1 MNARVFLSVNMIA
14 ISLILLVFPAGEAN
28 KGQPSPQQEV
38 YNLEQIRQ
46 IIDVDK
52 AARLINERDTNYQI
66 IDIRS
71 SEEFLASSLPG
82 SINIPLNELLAPEW
96 QGYLKQEERINILYS
111 NGDYYSNLALAMLSS
126 KGYSGNIALK
136 GGLNEWFAV
145 IMNTE
150 FKGGRITARENA
162 LYENRTKAKN
172 LFTQINSLPDSL
184 KNNFLEAKLLTEQ
197 ELIGGC
203 E

>member
-1 MNARVFLSVNMIA
+1 M
-14 ISLILLVFPAGEAN
+14 
-28 KGQPSPQQEV
+28 
-38 YNLEQIRQ
+38 
-46 IIDVDK
+46 
-52 AARLINERDTNYQI
+52 
-66 IDIRS
+66 
-71 SEEFLASSLPG
+71 
-82 SINIPLNELLAPEW
+82 NELLAPEW

-111 NGDYYSNLALAMLSS
+111 NGDYYSNLAIAMLIS
-126 KGYSGNIALK
+126 KGYTGNITLK

-145 IMNTE
+145 IINTE

-172 LFTQINSLPDSL
+172 LFAQINSLPDSL

>member
-1 MNARVFLSVNMIA
+1 MNARVFLSLNIIA
-14 ISLILLVFPAGEAN
+14 ISIILLVFPAGEAS
-28 KGQPSPQQEV
+28 KGQLSPLQEV
-38 YNLEQIRQ
+38 YNFQQGRQ
-46 IIDVDK
+46 FIDVDK
-52 AARLINERDTNYQI
+52 AARLINESDTNYQI

-71 SEEFLASSLPG
+71 FEEFLASSLPG
-82 SINIPLNELLAPEW
+82 SINIPLSELLAPEW
-96 QGYLKQEERINILYS
+96 QGYLKQEEGINILYS
-111 NGDYYSNLALAMLSS
+111 NGDYYSNLALALLSS
-126 KGYSGNIALK
+126 KGYTGNISLK
-136 GGLNEWFAV
+136 GGLNEWYAV

-184 KNNFLEAKLLTEQ
+184 KNNFLEVKLLTEQ

>member
-1 MNARVFLSVNMIA
+1 MNARVFLSVNIIA
-14 ISLILLVFPAGEAN
+14 ISIILLVFPAGEAS
-28 KGQPSPQQEV
+28 KGQLSPLQEV
-38 YNLEQIRQ
+38 YNFQQGRQ
-46 IIDVDK
+46 FIDVDK
-52 AARLINERDTNYQI
+52 AARLINESDTNYQI

-71 SEEFLASSLPG
+71 FEEFLASSLPG
-82 SINIPLNELLAPEW
+82 SINIPLSELLAPEW
-96 QGYLKQEERINILYS
+96 QGYLKQEEGINILYS
-111 NGDYYSNLALAMLSS
+111 NGDYYSNLALALLSS
-126 KGYSGNIALK
+126 KGYTGNISLK
-136 GGLNEWFAV
+136 GGLNEWYAV

-184 KNNFLEAKLLTEQ
+184 KNNFLEVKLLTEQ

>member
-1 MNARVFLSVNMIA
+1 MNARVFLSVNIIA
-14 ISLILLVFPAGEAN
+14 ISLILLIFPSGEGG
-28 KGQPSPQQEV
+28 KGQPSPQQEI
-38 YNLEQIRQ
+38 YNLQQDRKF
-46 IIDVDK
+46 IDVDK
-52 AARLINERDTNYQI
+52 AARLINESDTNYQI

-71 SEEFLASSLPG
+71 SEEYLASSLPG
-82 SINIPLNELLAPEW
+82 SINIPLNEILAPEW
-96 QGYLKQEERINILYS
+96 QGYLKQEERTNILYS
-111 NGDYYSNLALAMLSS
+111 NGDYYSNLALALLSS
-126 KGYSGNIALK
+126 KGYTGNVALK

-172 LFTQINSLPDSL
+172 LFIQINSLPDSL

>member
-136 GGLNEWFAV
+136 GGLNEWFTV

>member
-1 MNARVFLSVNMIA
+1 MNTRVFLSVNMIA

>member
-1 MNARVFLSVNMIA
+1 MNARIFLSVNIIA
-14 ISLILLVFPAGEAN
+14 ISLILLVFPAGEASR
-28 KGQPSPQQEV
+28 GQPSPQQEV
-38 YNLEQIRQ
+38 YNLQQTRQ

-52 AARLINERDTNYQI
+52 AARLINESDTNYQI

-82 SINIPLNELLAPEW
+82 SINIPLNKLLAPEW
-96 QGYLKQEERINILYS
+96 QGYLKQEERTNILYS
-111 NGDYYSNLALAMLSS
+111 NGDYYSNLALALLSS
-126 KGYSGNIALK
+126 KGYPGNIVLK

>member
-1 MNARVFLSVNMIA
+1 MKPHKDELSFNQKPAIAR
-14 ISLILLVFPAGEAN
+14 
-28 KGQPSPQQEV
+28 
-38 YNLEQIRQ
+38 
-46 IIDVDK
+46 
-52 AARLINERDTNYQI
+52 
-66 IDIRS
+66 
-71 SEEFLASSLPG
+71 
-82 SINIPLNELLAPEW
+82 SINIPLSELLAPEW
-96 QGYLKQEERINILYS
+96 QGYLKQEERTNILYS
-111 NGDYYSNLALAMLSS
+111 NGDYYSNLALALLSS
-126 KGYSGNIALK
+126 KGYSGNIVLE
-136 GGLNEWFAV
+136 GGLNKWFAI

-150 FKGGRITARENA
+150 FKGGSITARENA